1 VSTAKDENG
10 GRLSGKGVDVRG
22 KRSKRYEDAVRRA
35 GKRLGLR
42 LDESGMTQADLSRV
56 TGIDK
61 GSISEILRGEQP
73 EMSVGNFFT
82 LCEALRIDPMLTWY
96 GDTRKPSQSTPPPPE
111 SVERPSAHPGR
122 RR

>member
-1 VSTAKDENG
+1 
-10 GRLSGKGVDVRG
+10 LSGNGEDVRG
-22 KRSKRYEDAVRRA
+22 KRSRRYEDAVRRA

-42 LDESGMTQADLSRV
+42 LDESRMTQAELSRM

-82 LCEALRIDPMLTWY
+82 LCEALMIDPLLAWY
-96 GDTRKPSQSTPPPPE
+96 GESRKRVPSTPPPE
-111 SVERPSAHPGR
+111 SFERPSRRPGR
-122 RR
+122 